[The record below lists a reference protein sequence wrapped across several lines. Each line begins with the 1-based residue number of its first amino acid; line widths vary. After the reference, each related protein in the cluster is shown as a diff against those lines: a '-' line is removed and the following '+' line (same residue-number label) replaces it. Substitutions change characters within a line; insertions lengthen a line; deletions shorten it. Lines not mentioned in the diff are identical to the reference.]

1 MLYVYKTTIALAL
14 FFLYHVSLEFW
25 LVIDDSESLH

>member
-1 MLYVYKTTIALAL
+1 MLYVYKTTIALA
-14 FFLYHVSLEFW
+14 FFSYVSLEFW